1 MNKLALQ
8 GIPRDN
14 NQFRKCKIALSI
26 AFTFTAITSH
36 QTALAEDNNQEYE
49 RIMVTGQK
57 ITRTL
62 QETPAS
68 IAVFSAEKIDQQNL
82 GEISEVLFETA
93 NVQSTSNGSFNIR
106 GIDAFNV
113 SGSGSSALASVYI
126 DAAALPER
134 LIRNGFSTWDASQIE
149 VLRGPQSTL
158 QGRNALAGAIIMTT
172 AAPSHEWKG
181 KYRLQVGE
189 NGEQEAAIAF
199 GGGLIEDQLAFR
211 FSAEKEDFDGYN
223 YNITRKEDAD
233 FKNDELY
240 RLKLLYTPTAIPDLS
255 AQLSFTRATTDKGTE
270 TVNVPESGN
279 PFEQRFVTNNDP
291 QTSVFETDIT
301 TLEVNYPLSDIWSAT
316 SVSTYSDVTT
326 GWNDFDS
333 DNGPE
338 DGGTRFNN
346 ESIKTFSQEFRLTL
360 DGDRLS
366 GLIGAYHFDQDFSGK
381 YGGKNSVSL
390 ASLGL
395 TSTSLMNGFGLDQA
409 TADFTINQYADFD
422 PAKIDT
428 RNTGNEEIK
437 STALFADFTY
447 EINEQWNIF
456 AGFRWDR
463 EVQDNASDSSVSVEN
478 LAELPNANNYP
489 APLNSLI
496 DGINSQLLSFVAD
509 ASNVAP
515 VTDASFNEF
524 IPKLGISYMWND
536 DLTTSFTYQKGY
548 RSGGVGVNTAKLTHY
563 QFGSESTSNYEF
575 SLRSFWLDGDLMFN
589 ANAFYI
595 DWEDQQ
601 VDVQLSE
608 NSFDSETKNAG
619 SSTVKGFELEA
630 FYQLSTELELAASLG
645 QAKTEFT
652 DFIVTIPTN
661 GDPTV
666 FDLTGRSFEN
676 SPEFTANLAA
686 TYSGDNGI
694 FANISMNYA
703 DSSNADT
710 NPYSRGLQEG
720 DDNFDLQNDSR
731 TLVNMK
737 MGYEWESI
745 GLYLIG
751 KNVLD
756 KEYVSGAAFG
766 TGRRVVKQNLGT
778 PRQLSVSLQGVF

>member
-1 MNKLALQ
+1 MKKPALQ
-8 GIPRDN
+8 GIPQN
-14 NQFRKCKIALSI
+14 NYPFKKCKVALSI
-26 AFTFTAITSH
+26 ALTFTAIASN
-36 QTALAEDNNQEYE
+36 QTVLAEDNNQEYE

-68 IAVFSAEKIDQQNL
+68 IAVFSTEKIEQQNL

-93 NVQSTSNGSFNIR
+93 NVHSTGNGSFNIR

-113 SGSGSSALASVYI
+113 SGSGTSALASVYI

-134 LIRNGFSTWDASQIE
+134 IIRNGFSTWDASQIE
-149 VLRGPQSTL
+149 ILRGPQSTL
-158 QGRNALAGAIIMTT
+158 QGRNSLAGAIVMTT
-172 AAPSHEWKG
+172 TAPSHEWNG
-181 KYRLQVGE
+181 KYRVQVGE

-199 GGGLIEDQLAFR
+199 GGSLVEDQLAFR

-255 AQLSFTRATTDKGTE
+255 AQLSFTRATTDKGTAS
-270 TVNVPESGN
+270 VNVPESGD
-279 PFEQRFVTNNDP
+279 PFKQRFVTNNDP
-291 QTSVFETDIT
+291 QTTVFETDIT
-301 TLEVNYPLSDIWSAT
+301 TLEVNYPLNDIWIAT
-316 SVSTYSDVTT
+316 SVSTYSDVIA
-326 GWNDFDS
+326 GWNNFDS

-346 ESIKTFSQEFRLTL
+346 ENVKTFSQEFRLTL

-366 GLIGAYHFDQDFSGK
+366 GLIGAYYFDQDLTSK
-381 YGGKNSVSL
+381 YGGTNNIAL
-390 ASLGL
+390 ASVGL
-395 TSTSLMNGFGLDQA
+395 TSDSLVKRFGLDQA
-409 TADFTINQYADFD
+409 TADFTINQYAGFN
-422 PAKIDT
+422 PIVIDQLSGS
-428 RNTGNEEIK
+428 NQQIK
-437 STALFADFTY
+437 SSALFADFTY

-456 AGFRWDR
+456 AGIRWDR
-463 EVQDNASDSSVSVEN
+463 EKQDNADTQSFSVAN
-478 LAELPNANNYP
+478 LASMPNASNYP

-496 DGINSQLLSFVAD
+496 GGINAQLLTLVGD
-509 ASNVAP
+509 ANKKSPIA
-515 VTDASFNEF
+515 DASFNEF

-548 RSGGVGVNTAKLTHY
+548 RSGGVGVNTAKSTPY
-563 QFGSESTSNYEF
+563 QFDSESTSNYEF

-630 FYQLSTELELAASLG
+630 FYQLSTELELSASVG

-652 DFIVTIPTN
+652 DFVVTIPTN
-661 GDPTV
+661 SEPTV

-737 MGYEWESI
+737 VGYEWESI

-751 KNVLD
+751 KNILD
-756 KEYVSGAAFG
+756 KEYISGAAFG
-766 TGRRVVKQNLGT
+766 TGRRVVKQNLGA
-778 PRQLSVSLQGVF
+778 PRQISVSLQGAF

>member
-1 MNKLALQ
+1 
-8 GIPRDN
+8 
-14 NQFRKCKIALSI
+14 
-26 AFTFTAITSH
+26 
-36 QTALAEDNNQEYE
+36 
-49 RIMVTGQK
+49 
-57 ITRTL
+57 
-62 QETPAS
+62 
-68 IAVFSAEKIDQQNL
+68 
-82 GEISEVLFETA
+82 
-93 NVQSTSNGSFNIR
+93 
-106 GIDAFNV
+106 
-113 SGSGSSALASVYI
+113 
-126 DAAALPER
+126 
-134 LIRNGFSTWDASQIE
+134 
-149 VLRGPQSTL
+149 
-158 QGRNALAGAIIMTT
+158 
-172 AAPSHEWKG
+172 
-181 KYRLQVGE
+181 
-189 NGEQEAAIAF
+189 
-199 GGGLIEDQLAFR
+199 
-211 FSAEKEDFDGYN
+211 
-223 YNITRKEDAD
+223 
-233 FKNDELY
+233 
-240 RLKLLYTPTAIPDLS
+240 
-255 AQLSFTRATTDKGTE
+255 
-270 TVNVPESGN
+270 
-279 PFEQRFVTNNDP
+279 
-291 QTSVFETDIT
+291 
-301 TLEVNYPLSDIWSAT
+301 
-316 SVSTYSDVTT
+316 
-326 GWNDFDS
+326 
-333 DNGPE
+333 
-338 DGGTRFNN
+338 
-346 ESIKTFSQEFRLTL
+346 
-360 DGDRLS
+360 
-366 GLIGAYHFDQDFSGK
+366 
-381 YGGKNSVSL
+381 
-390 ASLGL
+390 
-395 TSTSLMNGFGLDQA
+395 MNGFGLDQA

-489 APLNSLI
+489 VPLNSLI

-548 RSGGVGVNTAKLTHY
+548 RSGGVGVNTAKSTPY

-630 FYQLSTELELAASLG
+630 FYQLSTELEISASLG

-676 SPEFTANLAA
+676 SPELTANLAA
-686 TYSGDNGI
+686 TYSADNGI

-766 TGRRVVKQNLGT
+766 TGRRVVKQSLGA

>member
-1 MNKLALQ
+1 MKKPALQ
-8 GIPRDN
+8 GIPQN
-14 NQFRKCKIALSI
+14 NYPFKKCKVALSI
-26 AFTFTAITSH
+26 ALTFTAIASN
-36 QTALAEDNNQEYE
+36 QTVHAEDNNQEYE

-68 IAVFSAEKIDQQNL
+68 IAVFSTEKIEQQNL

-93 NVQSTSNGSFNIR
+93 NVHSTGNGSFNIR

-113 SGSGSSALASVYI
+113 SGSGTSALASVYI

-134 LIRNGFSTWDASQIE
+134 IIRNGFSTWDASQIE
-149 VLRGPQSTL
+149 ILRGPQSTL
-158 QGRNALAGAIIMTT
+158 QGRNSLAGAIVMTT
-172 AAPSHEWKG
+172 TAPSHEWNG
-181 KYRLQVGE
+181 KYRVQVGE

-199 GGGLIEDQLAFR
+199 GGSLVEDQLAFR

-255 AQLSFTRATTDKGTE
+255 AQLSFTRATTDKGTAS
-270 TVNVPESGN
+270 VNVPESGD
-279 PFEQRFVTNNDP
+279 PFKQRFVTNNDP
-291 QTSVFETDIT
+291 QTTVFETDIT
-301 TLEVNYPLSDIWSAT
+301 TLEVNYPLNDIWIAT
-316 SVSTYSDVTT
+316 SVSTYSDVIA
-326 GWNDFDS
+326 GWNNFDS

-346 ESIKTFSQEFRLTL
+346 ENVKTFSQEFRLTL

-366 GLIGAYHFDQDFSGK
+366 GLIGAYYFDQDLTSK
-381 YGGKNSVSL
+381 YGGTNNIAL
-390 ASLGL
+390 ASVGL
-395 TSTSLMNGFGLDQA
+395 TSDSLVKRFGLDQA
-409 TADFTINQYADFD
+409 TADFTINQYAGFN
-422 PAKIDT
+422 PIVIDQLSGS
-428 RNTGNEEIK
+428 NQQIK
-437 STALFADFTY
+437 SSALFADFTY

-456 AGFRWDR
+456 AGIRWDR
-463 EVQDNASDSSVSVEN
+463 EKQDNADTQSFSVAN
-478 LAELPNANNYP
+478 LASMPNASNYP

-496 DGINSQLLSFVAD
+496 GGINAQLLTLVGD
-509 ASNVAP
+509 ANKKSPIA
-515 VTDASFNEF
+515 DASFNEF

-548 RSGGVGVNTAKLTHY
+548 RSGGVGVNTAKSTPY
-563 QFGSESTSNYEF
+563 QFDSESTSNYEF

-630 FYQLSTELELAASLG
+630 FYQLSTELELSASVG

-652 DFIVTIPTN
+652 DFVVTIPTN
-661 GDPTV
+661 SEPTV

-737 MGYEWESI
+737 VGYEWESI

-751 KNVLD
+751 KNILD
-756 KEYVSGAAFG
+756 KEYISGAAFG
-766 TGRRVVKQNLGT
+766 TGRRVVKQNLGA
-778 PRQLSVSLQGVF
+778 PRQISISLQGAF